1 MTNKLKNSEPPRS
14 ALKRDFLTI
23 FSLAISDFRKRHAGS
38 SLGAAWVFIQPL
50 VTIFVFWF
58 VFAMG
63 MRTETVQG
71 VPFLIWLVCGLV
83 PWFYFSEALS
93 GASNSLIEHSY
104 LVKKVVFSVG
114 LLPAVKITSSFLAH
128 LIFLALLF
136 ALMKISG
143 VDLSWSNLQVFYYI
157 FATTAL
163 AGAISSVTTAVVPFF
178 RDLSQMIAIGLQFGM
193 WLTPI
198 MWDDSRLPENLRWV
212 LFLNP
217 VTYIVEGYRDAILR
231 STWFWQKPEQ
241 TLYFWGFVVSV
252 GLLGRVLFRRLRPHF
267 ADVL

>member
-1 MTNKLKNSEPPRS
+1 M
-14 ALKRDFLTI
+14 I
-23 FSLAISDFRKRHAGS
+23 WSLAVSDFRKRHAGS
-38 SLGAAWVFIQPL
+38 SLGSAWVFIQPL

-83 PWFYFSEALS
+83 PWFYFSEALA

-114 LLPAVKITSSFLAH
+114 LLPAVKITSSFIVH

-136 ALMKISG
+136 GLVTFSG
-143 VDLSWSNLQVFYYI
+143 VSPALSNVQIFYYMV
-157 FATTAL
+157 ATTAL
-163 AGAISSVTTAVVPFF
+163 AASVASVTTAVVPFF

-241 TLYFWGFVVSV
+241 TLYFWAFVVSV

>member
-1 MTNKLKNSEPPRS
+1 MSRSEVTI
-14 ALKRDFLTI
+14 KRHLQTVW
-23 FSLAISDFRKRHAGS
+23 SLAKTDFKKRHAGS
-38 SLGAAWVFIQPL
+38 SLGSAWVFIQPI

-58 VFAMG
+58 VFALG
-63 MRTETVQG
+63 MRTESVQG
-71 VPFLIWLVCGLV
+71 VPFLVWLVCGLV
-83 PWFYFSEALS
+83 PWFYFSESLA

-114 LLPAVKITSSFLAH
+114 LLPAVKIMSSFFVH
-128 LIFLALLF
+128 MIFLLLLF
-136 ALMKISG
+136 ALMG
-143 VDLSWSNLQVFYYI
+143 VTNIRPSITNLQIIYYA

-163 AGAISSVTTAVVPFF
+163 AAALASVTTAIVPFF
-178 RDLSQMIAIGLQFGM
+178 RDLSHVITIGLQFGM

-231 STWFWQKPEQ
+231 STWFWEKPAE
-241 TLYFWGFVVSV
+241 TIYFWGFVFFV
-252 GLLGRVLFRRLRPHF
+252 GVLGRILFKRLRPHF

>member
-1 MTNKLKNSEPPRS
+1 VTNNFSRTKNLRVVW
-14 ALKRDFLTI
+14 
-23 FSLAISDFRKRHAGS
+23 SLAVSDFRKRHAGS
-38 SLGAAWVFIQPL
+38 SLGSAWVFIQPL

-83 PWFYFSEALS
+83 PWFYFSESLA

-114 LLPAVKITSSFLAH
+114 LLPAVKIVSSFLVH
-128 LIFLALLF
+128 LIFVALLF
-136 ALMKISG
+136 ALMGSSG
-143 VDLSWSNLQVFYYI
+143 VSPSLATLQILYYML
-157 FATTAL
+157 ATTAL
-163 AGAISSVTTAVVPFF
+163 AGAIASITTAVVPFF
-178 RDLSQMIAIGLQFGM
+178 RDLTQIIAIGLQFGM

-241 TLYFWGFVVSV
+241 TIYFWGVVV
-252 GLLGRVLFRRLRPHF
+252 CLGILGRILFRRLRPHF

>member
-1 MTNKLKNSEPPRS
+1 LSANSFHIKKNFRVI
-14 ALKRDFLTI
+14 T
-23 FSLAISDFRKRHAGS
+23 SLALSDFRKRHAGS
-38 SLGAAWVFIQPL
+38 ALGLAWVFIQPI

-71 VPFLIWLVCGLV
+71 VPFLVWLVCGLV

-93 GASNSLIEHSY
+93 GATNSLLEHSY
-104 LVKKVVFSVG
+104 LVKKVVFPVG
-114 LLPAVKITSSFLAH
+114 MLPAIKIMSSLMAH
-128 LIFLALLF
+128 LIFLALLVGLAF
-136 ALMKISG
+136 ASG
-143 VDLSWSNLQVFYYI
+143 INPTFSILQIFYYA

-163 AGAISSVTTAVVPFF
+163 AAAIGSVTTAVIPFF
-178 RDLSQMIAIGLQFGM
+178 RDLSQIIAIGLQFGM

-212 LFLNP
+212 LFINP
-217 VTYIVEGYRDAILR
+217 VTYLVEGYRDAVLR
-231 STWFWQKPEQ
+231 TTWFWEKPEQ
-241 TLYFWGFVVSV
+241 SLYFWGFVLAMGVA
-252 GLLGRVLFRRLRPHF
+252 GRLIFRRLRPHF

>member
-1 MTNKLKNSEPPRS
+1 VTNHLLSSKNLRV
-14 ALKRDFLTI
+14 I
-23 FSLAISDFRKRHAGS
+23 WSLAVSDFRKRHAGS
-38 SLGAAWVFIQPL
+38 SLGSAWVFIQPL
-50 VTIFVFWF
+50 ATIFVFWF

-83 PWFYFSEALS
+83 PWFYFSESLA

-114 LLPAVKITSSFLAH
+114 LLPAVKILSSFLVH
-128 LIFLALLF
+128 LIFLVLLF
-136 ALMKISG
+136 ALIATSG
-143 VDLSWSNLQVFYYI
+143 VKLSISTLQVIYYAL
-157 FATTAL
+157 ATTAL
-163 AGAISSVTTAVVPFF
+163 AAAMSSVTTAVVPFF
-178 RDLSQMIAIGLQFGM
+178 RDLSQVITIGLQFGM

-198 MWDDSRLPENLRWV
+198 MWDDSRLPANLRWV

-217 VTYIVEGYRDAILR
+217 VTYIVEGYRDAVLR
-231 STWFWQKPEQ
+231 STWFWEKPKQ
-241 TLYFWGFVVSV
+241 TLYFWGFVFCLSV
-252 GLLGRVLFRRLRPHF
+252 LGKILFKRLRPHF